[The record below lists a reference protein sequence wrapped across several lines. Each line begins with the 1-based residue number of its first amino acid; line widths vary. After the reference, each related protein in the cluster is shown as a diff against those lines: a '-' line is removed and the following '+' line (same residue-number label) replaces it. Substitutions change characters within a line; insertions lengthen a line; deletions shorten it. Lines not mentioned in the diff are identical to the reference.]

1 MHGPLSFETAFGNCR
16 SRSHTPPVIVFGLD
30 GIPCESME
38 NGGIV
43 LQQRNILP
51 HQCGDEGSQ
60 DKRTG
65 QWEVKYMA
73 RLKRWWATRHTRA
86 QRFRR

>member
-43 LQQRNILP
+43 LQQRNIL
-51 HQCGDEGSQ
+51 HINVAMKVRKTSGQ
-60 DKRTG
+60 DNG
-65 QWEVKYMA
+65 
-73 RLKRWWATRHTRA
+73 RLNIWLG
-86 QRFRR
+86 